1 MTISTLIIDDEKLAR
16 QRLENLIVEIP
27 ELNVL
32 ETCSTG
38 KIAIEKIN
46 ELSPDLIFLDI
57 KLKDM
62 NGFDILEKITSSKK
76 PLVIFVSAY
85 DEFALKAF
93 DFFAFDYLL
102 KPFKDDR
109 FFKAVNNVL
118 NHFKNDEIHNFE
130 DKLDNLL
137 NYVKN
142 DEVNKT
148 NSVHNSIDKLAIKLG
163 NKVSF
168 LEMKEI
174 KYIIASGYYAEIY
187 TNEKKHLLRE
197 SLTHLTERLDSN
209 QFIRIHRSTI
219 ININYVSELIHSN
232 YGEIDLKTTDNKL
245 FRISKS
251 YKKEFQNLMGI

>member
-1 MTISTLIIDDEKLAR
+1 MIISTLIIDDESLAR
-16 QRLENLIVEIP
+16 QRLKNLILEIP
-27 ELNVL
+27 ELQIL
-32 ETCSTG
+32 DTCSTG
-38 KIAIEKIN
+38 KKAIEKIN
-46 ELSPDLIFLDI
+46 QLQPDLIFLDI

-62 NGFDILEKITSSKK
+62 NGFDILEQISVEKS
-76 PLVIFVSAY
+76 PLIIFVSAY

-93 DFFAFDYLL
+93 DYFAFDYLL
-102 KPFKDDR
+102 KPFKDER
-109 FFKAVNNVL
+109 FFKAVSNAI
-118 NHFKNDEIHNFE
+118 NHFKHDDFIHFE
-130 DKLDNLL
+130 DKLNNLIK
-137 NYVKN
+137 YVKN
-142 DEVNKT
+142 DEGVPMHSKNQAKE
-148 NSVHNSIDKLAIKLG
+148 KLAIKLG

-174 KYIIASGYYAEIY
+174 KYIIASGYYAEIF

-197 SLTHLTERLDSN
+197 SLTNLTQRLDSD

-219 ININYVSELIHSN
+219 VNINSISELIHSN

>member
-1 MTISTLIIDDEKLAR
+1 MIISTLIIDDESLAR
-16 QRLENLIVEIP
+16 QRLKNLILEIP
-27 ELNVL
+27 ELQISG
-32 ETCSTG
+32 TCNTG
-38 KIAIEKIN
+38 KNAIEKIN
-46 ELSPDLIFLDI
+46 ELQPDLIFLDI

-62 NGFDILEKITSSKK
+62 NGFDILEQISVEKT

-93 DFFAFDYLL
+93 DYFAFDYLL

-109 FFKAVNNVL
+109 FFKAVSNAI
-118 NHFKNDEIHNFE
+118 NHFKHDDFVHFE
-130 DKLDNLL
+130 DKLNNLIK
-137 NYVKN
+137 YVKK
-142 DEVNKT
+142 DEEIHVPAKE
-148 NSVHNSIDKLAIKLG
+148 KLAIKLG

-197 SLTHLTERLDSN
+197 SLTNLTQRLDSN

-219 ININYVSELIHSN
+219 VNISSISELIHSN

-251 YKKEFQNLMGI
+251 YKKEFQSLMGI

>member
-1 MTISTLIIDDEKLAR
+1 MTITTLIIDDESLAR
-16 QRLENLIVEIP
+16 QRLKNLILEIP
-27 ELNVL
+27 ELEIL
-32 ETCSTG
+32 DTCSTG
-38 KIAIEKIN
+38 KSAIEKIN
-46 ELSPDLIFLDI
+46 TLSPDLIFLDI

-62 NGFDILEKITSSKK
+62 NGFDILEEISIKKK
-76 PLVIFVSAY
+76 PVVIFVSAY

-109 FFKAVNNVL
+109 FFKAVNNVI
-118 NHFKNDEIHNFE
+118 NHFKNDEVHNFE

-137 NYVKN
+137 NYVKQ
-142 DEVNKT
+142 DESKKNHIA
-148 NSVHNSIDKLAIKLG
+148 NYSIDKLAIKLG

-168 LEMKEI
+168 LALKEI

-187 TNEKKHLLRE
+187 TEDKKHLLRE
-197 SLTHLTERLDSN
+197 SLTHLTQRLDPN
-209 QFIRIHRSTI
+209 QFVRIHRSTI
-219 ININYVSELIHSN
+219 ININSVSELIHSN
-232 YGEIDLKTTDNKL
+232 YGEIDLRTNDNKL